1 MLLELEKGKGELL
14 QNKKKLGWNK
24 TLFQCHC
31 LSVKIS
37 QRWRGGGGAV
47 ETPKDPPCYALAL
60 IDDSN
65 KSSKQYS
72 VTNKLYHVYFRAE
85 QIKPAVIQRHNDPK
99 ERSG

>member
-1 MLLELEKGKGELL
+1 MLLELEKVKREPL

-24 TLFQCHC
+24 TLFHCHC
-31 LSVKIS
+31 LSVKML
-37 QRWRGGGGAV
+37 QRWRG
-47 ETPKDPPCYALAL
+47 TPQEPPCYALAL
-60 IDDSN
+60 TDDSK

-85 QIKPAVIQRHNDPK
+85 QIKRAVIQRHNDPK

>member
-1 MLLELEKGKGELL
+1 MLLELEKVKMELL

-24 TLFQCHC
+24 TLFHCHC
-31 LSVKIS
+31 LSVKMS
-37 QRWRGGGGAV
+37 QRWRGGGGN
-47 ETPKDPPCYALAL
+47 PQDPPCYALAL
-60 IDDSN
+60 IDDSK

>member
-1 MLLELEKGKGELL
+1 MLLEVEKGKRELL

-37 QRWRGGGGAV
+37 QRWRGGGGV
-47 ETPKDPPCYALAL
+47 GTTEVLPCYALAL
-60 IDDSN
+60 IDDSK

-85 QIKPAVIQRHNDPK
+85 QIKPAVIQRHSDPK

>member
-37 QRWRGGGGAV
+37 QRWRGGGGSGD
-47 ETPKDPPCYALAL
+47 TQGPPLLRPCV
-60 IDDSN
+60 D
-65 KSSKQYS
+65 
-72 VTNKLYHVYFRAE
+72 R
-85 QIKPAVIQRHNDPK
+85 R
-99 ERSG
+99 